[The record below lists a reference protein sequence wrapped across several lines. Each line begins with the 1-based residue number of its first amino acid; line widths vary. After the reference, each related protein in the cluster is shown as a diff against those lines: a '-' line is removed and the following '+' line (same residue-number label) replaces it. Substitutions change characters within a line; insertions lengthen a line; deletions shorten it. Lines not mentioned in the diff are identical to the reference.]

1 MEGKPIPLLGELKQ
15 QMEAAAEELDFEKAA
30 QLRDQLQALEK
41 LREKQRMVTQ
51 RGDIDVVGIAM
62 EGLMACVQ
70 VFSSVPAVC
79 WGVKTFSLKMKVM
92 TPLRL

>member
-1 MEGKPIPLLGELKQ
+1 
-15 QMEAAAEELDFEKAA
+15 MEAAAEELDFEKAA

-70 VFSSVPAVC
+70 VFFHPFRPYVGA
-79 WGVKTFSLKMKVM
+79 
-92 TPLRL
+92 